1 MVHNNL
7 KQRIQALE
15 KKNKECE
22 KCKANAKRILF
33 NHRGAVDYDTELNN
47 QSEKLSELI
56 EYKKCRVLSPKGGSV
71 VGLQLQGVNENDLD
85 DDEFI
90 QIKPNHVEK
99 LSLALTHSLK
109 DPLLGQTKK
118 SSIKSDRSDPEE
130 SVSMKDEFD
139 NISEPYNGKL
149 RRELELTISDLRKLR
164 TEYEEISIQNLAYKK
179 TISELQEKTST
190 MGAKMLKLEKL
201 K

>member
-1 MVHNNL
+1 VVHNNL
-7 KQRIQALE
+7 KLRIQVLE

-22 KCKANAKRILF
+22 KCKAYAKKMLY
-33 NHRGAVDYDTELNN
+33 NHRAAIDYDTELNN
-47 QSEKLSELI
+47 QSEKLSEFI
-56 EYKKCRVLSPKGGSV
+56 EYKKGRVLSPKGGSV

-109 DPLLGQTKK
+109 DPLLGQIRK
-118 SSIKSDRSDPEE
+118 SSTKSERSDPEE
-130 SVSMKDEFD
+130 SVSMKDELD
-139 NISEPYNGKL
+139 NISEPYHGKL

-164 TEYEEISIQNLAYKK
+164 SEYEEISIQNLTYKK
-179 TISELQEKTST
+179 TISEFQEKTSN